1 MEGWN
6 EGEEEKDGEEEKRG
20 YANGEMRKK
29 EGNEGE
35 VKPHAIRI
43 LDNTTFLCV
52 VLPLHG
58 CATGCLISLFVSN
71 IMHTQTHTHTHTHT
85 SNCTG
90 CVLPLSLSPMS
101 HLQLRHRR
109 QPAPTAVADPEAVC
123 VGLHQNRFI
132 VGGGDMAGIGECQYS
147 VKRVLLILFTDI
159 DEMHIQSK
167 PPIQTHA

>member
-90 CVLPLSLSPMS
+90 CVLPLSLSDVSPS
-101 HLQLRHRR
+101 ASPPS
-109 QPAPTAVADPEAVC
+109 PARPDCRGGPRS
-123 VGLHQNRFI
+123 GLCRPSS
-132 VGGGDMAGIGECQYS
+132 E
-147 VKRVLLILFTDI
+147 
-159 DEMHIQSK
+159 
-167 PPIQTHA
+167 